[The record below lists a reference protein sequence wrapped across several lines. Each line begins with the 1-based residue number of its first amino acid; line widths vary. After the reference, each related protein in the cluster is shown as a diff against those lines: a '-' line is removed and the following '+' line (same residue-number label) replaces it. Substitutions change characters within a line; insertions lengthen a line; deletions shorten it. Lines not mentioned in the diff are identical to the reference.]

1 VPEPGVSC
9 RCHHFTASSPQLP
22 ESPDAVHSA
31 CGVSGVAK
39 EAIIKKGAPLEL
51 IETALSDDE
60 LFGEPKANSV
70 IYPEAVVPL
79 SAQVVIRS

>member
-1 VPEPGVSC
+1 MWRFRGC
-9 RCHHFTASSPQLP
+9 Q
-22 ESPDAVHSA
+22 
-31 CGVSGVAK
+31 

-70 IYPEAVVPL
+70 IYSEAVPL

>member
-1 VPEPGVSC
+1 MWRFRGCEV
-9 RCHHFTASSPQLP
+9 
-22 ESPDAVHSA
+22 
-31 CGVSGVAK
+31 
-39 EAIIKKGAPLEL
+39 AIIKKSAPLEL

-70 IYPEAVVPL
+70 IYPEAAVPL

>member
-1 VPEPGVSC
+1 MQSTPHVAFQGLQSG
-9 RCHHFTASSPQLP
+9 HHQ
-22 ESPDAVHSA
+22 
-31 CGVSGVAK
+31 
-39 EAIIKKGAPLEL
+39 KKGAPLEL

-70 IYPEAVVPL
+70 IYPEAAVPL